1 MEPMCGIVAAFG
13 GPTAWPGG
21 EPADPGKYERMLAR
35 VAHRG
40 PDDTG
45 VQVVGNT
52 WLGHQRLSIM
62 DVSGGHQPMS
72 DVARTAWIVGNGE
85 IYNHERIAK
94 AFPDGTVRTKS
105 DTEAALHAVMWDGQA
120 AVASLNG
127 MFAVAMGRTDGAGLV
142 ARDPFG
148 VKPLYWVP
156 PAEFRDGGG
165 AAGAVPYTAPD
176 PSETVLFASE
186 LRAFD
191 PEDRPYVRSFPPGC
205 LWSPS
210 SGLVRFADAVPVEVR
225 PARRAIRPGWDDAD
239 LSRVREA
246 VVSAVRR
253 RMMSDVGVGVFLSG
267 GLDSAL
273 VAAIAAQEAR
283 ARGEQLPTFAVGTAE
298 SGDLIAARKVAAHI
312 GSDHHEILVTP
323 EDIAEALDHAVEV
336 IEHYDP
342 ALVRSAVPNLILARE
357 AARKVKVVLTGEGAD
372 ELFAGYSYI
381 HGPEYADPDTLQAE
395 LVRSLEQLH
404 HLNLQRCDR
413 TTMYF
418 GLEAREP
425 FLDSGLVR
433 AALALPPEWKQCP
446 DGRPEKAILREAFEG
461 WLPEDL
467 LWRGKEQFGDGSG
480 AGTVL
485 AELAARKAAA
495 AADAGETDGVPEHP
509 SDSWPLRS
517 EEEVLY
523 HGIWRS
529 HFDGIRPDHVLGAFA
544 TA

>member
-1 MEPMCGIVAAFG
+1 MCGIVAAFG

-21 EPADPGKYERMLAR
+21 EPADPEKYERMLAR

-72 DVARTAWIVGNGE
+72 DAAGTAWIVGNGE

-127 MFAVAMGRTDGAGLV
+127 MFAVAMGRTDGPGLV

-156 PAEFRDGGG
+156 PAETGGG
-165 AAGAVPYTAPD
+165 DVPYTAPD
-176 PSETVLFASE
+176 PSATVLFASE

-191 PEDRPYVRSFPPGC
+191 SEDRPYVRSFPPGC

-336 IEHYDP
+336 IEHFDP

-357 AARKVKVVLTGEGAD
+357 AAKKVKVVLTGEGAD
-372 ELFAGYSYI
+372 ELFAGYSYV

-433 AALALPPEWKQCP
+433 AALALPPEWKQRP
-446 DGRPEKAILREAFEG
+446 GGRPEKAILREAFEG

-485 AELAARKAAA
+485 AELAAGKAAA
-495 AADAGETDGVPEHP
+495 AAAAGLTDEVPEHP

-517 EEEVLY
+517 EEEILY

>member
-1 MEPMCGIVAAFG
+1 MATMCGIVAAFG
-13 GPTAWPGG
+13 GPSAWIDGA
-21 EPADPGKYERMLAR
+21 PADPGKYERMLAR

-45 VQVVGNT
+45 VQIVGNT

-62 DVSGGHQPMS
+62 DVSGGRQPLS
-72 DVARTAWIVGNGE
+72 DAAGTAWIIGNGE
-85 IYNHERIAK
+85 IYNHERISK

-105 DTEAALHAVMWDGQA
+105 DTEAALHAVMWDGQV

-127 MFAVAMGRTDGAGLV
+127 MFAVAMGREDGTGLV

-148 VKPLYWVP
+148 VKPLYWIP
-156 PAEFRDGGG
+156 PADLRDGVDD
-165 AAGAVPYTAPD
+165 AVPYTAPD
-176 PSETVLFASE
+176 PSSTVLFASE

-191 PEDRPYVRSFPPGC
+191 DADRPYVETFPPGC
-205 LWSPS
+205 LWSPA
-210 SGLVRFADAVPVEVR
+210 SGLVRFADSVPVEVR
-225 PARRAIRPGWDDAD
+225 PARRAIRPGWDEAD

-246 VVSAVRR
+246 VISAVRR

-283 ARGEQLPTFAVGTAE
+283 ARGEQLPTFAVGTE
-298 SGDLIAARKVAAHI
+298 DSGDLIAARKVAAHI
-312 GSDHHEILVTP
+312 GSDHHEILVTAG
-323 EDIAEALDHAVEV
+323 DISEALDHAVEV

-357 AARKVKVVLTGEGAD
+357 AAKKVKVVLTGEGAD
-372 ELFAGYSYI
+372 ELFAGYTYV
-381 HGPEYADPDTLQAE
+381 HTEDYADPDTLQAE

-446 DGRPEKAILREAFEG
+446 DGRPEKAILREAFDG

-485 AELAARKAAA
+485 AALAAEKAAE
-495 AADAGETDGVPEHP
+495 ADVHDVPEHP
-509 SDSWPLRS
+509 PHSWALRS
-517 EEEVLY
+517 DEERLY
-523 HGIWRS
+523 YAIWQR
-529 HFDGIRPDHVLGAFA
+529 HFAGIRADEVLGAFA